1 MSQRVCVGVCLL
13 SYSQTHLCC
22 YSCSSYRVEEL
33 CRQAQVVVQR
43 QEGDPLEAD
52 HDDLQQSTPHT
63 LSQQLNPDDAVR
75 FDGQLILGHPLPG

>member
-43 QEGDPLEAD
+43 QEGNPLEAD
-52 HDDLQQSTPHT
+52 HDDLQQNTQAFT
-63 LSQQLNPDDAVR
+63 AKLNPDDGVW
-75 FDGQLILGHPLPG
+75 FDEQLILEHLLPG